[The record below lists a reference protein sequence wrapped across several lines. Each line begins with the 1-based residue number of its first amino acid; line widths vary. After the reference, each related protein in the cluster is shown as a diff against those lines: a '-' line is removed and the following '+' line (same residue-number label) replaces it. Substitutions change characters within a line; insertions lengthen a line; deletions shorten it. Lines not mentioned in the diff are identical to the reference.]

1 MPTYMNSVGYAI
13 TLNVDLDISDSTVRK
28 ILYKKPSGATGF
40 WIAALQGLFELCYL
54 VQEGALDEAG
64 RWEVQAYVE
73 MPTGRAL
80 YGEIT
85 YLDVEANIRVS

>member
-1 MPTYMNSVGYAI
+1 MPTYMNSVGYPI

-28 ILYKKPSGATGF
+28 ILYRKPSGATGF
-40 WIAALQGLFELCYL
+40 WTAALQGLFEICYL
-54 VQEGALDEAG
+54 VQEGDLDEVG

-80 YGEIT
+80 YGEIV
-85 YLDVEANIRVS
+85 YHNIEANIRVS